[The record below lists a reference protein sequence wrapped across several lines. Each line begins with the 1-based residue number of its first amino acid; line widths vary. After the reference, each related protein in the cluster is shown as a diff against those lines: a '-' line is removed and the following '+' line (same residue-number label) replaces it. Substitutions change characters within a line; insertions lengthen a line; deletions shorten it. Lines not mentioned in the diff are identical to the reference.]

1 MFAVISFFYS
11 GKNAMGRVMAFR
23 QLFHCDLNAQ
33 NMKETIRDTKM
44 MMTVHIHQY
53 HFHIVSSFHAFKI
66 SFFYKTACLR
76 TYAITYGKVKV
87 RLDEK

>member
-44 MMTVHIHQY
+44 MMAYINIT
-53 HFHIVSSFHAFKI
+53 FTSFHRF
-66 SFFYKTACLR
+66 TPLR
-76 TYAITYGKVKV
+76 FPFSIKLLAYVCDHLWESQSQAG
-87 RLDEK
+87 